1 MTPEDIKKIEAAFD
15 SEYVKYKDLKTAYFQ
30 GYQAGIQE
38 GMKREHAMW
47 VLAKIGQEIEH
58 VHDVDTSSEHVHKAE
73 ENEHEYCDHG
83 IRHNR
88 HCKSCECIEQAEMRS
103 EM

>member
-1 MTPEDIKKIEAAFD
+1 MNEISIKEELQKAYERG
-15 SEYVKYKDLKTAYFQ
+15 VK
-30 GYQAGIQE
+30 E

-47 VLAKIGQEIEH
+47 VLANIED
-58 VHDVDTSSEHVHKAE
+58 VHAVNMLTERVQKTE

-88 HCKSCECIEQAEMRS
+88 YCKSCECIEQADMRS
-103 EM
+103 EMYD

>member
-1 MTPEDIKKIEAAFD
+1 MTDTLKSAIE
-15 SEYVKYKDLKTAYFQ
+15 EELRKAYERGVQ
-30 GYQAGIQE
+30 D

-47 VLAKIGQEIEH
+47 QLARIGQEIEH
-58 VHDVDTSSEHVHKAE
+58 VHDVDTSEECVHKAE

-83 IRHNR
+83 IRHNH

-103 EM
+103 EMYD